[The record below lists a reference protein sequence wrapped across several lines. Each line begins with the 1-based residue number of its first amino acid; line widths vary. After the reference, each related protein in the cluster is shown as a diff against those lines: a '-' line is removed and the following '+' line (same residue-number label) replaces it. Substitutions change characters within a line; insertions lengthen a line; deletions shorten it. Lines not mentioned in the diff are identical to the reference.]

1 MLNVPLIMILEFPID
16 IGSLMKDS
24 YVWENMSSA
33 ECTTNHDLILEFPID
48 TGSLM
53 QYCTWH
59 YVHVQVFIRYT

>member
-33 ECTTNHDLILEFPID
+33 ECTTNHDFGI
-48 TGSLM
+48 SN
-53 QYCTWH
+53 
-59 YVHVQVFIRYT
+59 